1 VGKGM
6 EEADEDVRQQVGVV
20 EGFEGVWAMDTT
32 LEMICERWARSP
44 DMAGILDDAEV
55 EASLGR

>member
-1 VGKGM
+1 M

-55 EASLGR
+55 EASSGR